1 MFARMFEPVW
11 PATGTMPVWSGV
23 RPHCPQNGRDPPA
36 AKTPAAAPASPRQR
50 HATILFLGS
59 FLMVPSAVCK
69 DRVACKRPPRAPDAR
84 WAVDRLARD
93 LRRVRALHDAPGLV
107 RKADGQPLPTHD
119 AAR

>member
-59 FLMVPSAVCK
+59 FLMVPSAVKTSEEEDRRVTILFLGSFLMVPSAVCK
-69 DRVACKRPPRAPDAR
+69 DRVACK
-84 WAVDRLARD
+84 
-93 LRRVRALHDAPGLV
+93 
-107 RKADGQPLPTHD
+107 
-119 AAR
+119 